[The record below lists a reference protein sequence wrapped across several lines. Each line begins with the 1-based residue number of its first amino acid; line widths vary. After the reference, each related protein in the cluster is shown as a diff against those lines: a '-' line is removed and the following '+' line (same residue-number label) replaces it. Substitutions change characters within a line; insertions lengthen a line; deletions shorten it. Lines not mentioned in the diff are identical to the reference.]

1 MFACYTQQGGRGR
14 ILPPPLF
21 LLLSTRK
28 TELVSASDDSAG
40 TAGGGKSFFV
50 GGFDALLAFCRRQAE
65 VSSDILEWKG
75 REGGSRAG
83 KNGGGG
89 NYTVGRTCIQLGYGK
104 RERREGTT
112 LSCLAAMHLP
122 PPPLQESSFLPK
134 KKPISPFKSRLPL
147 LSLHAISGHTALGTF
162 PPFSF

>member
-50 GGFDALLAFCRRQAE
+50 GGFDALLAFCRREAE

-75 REGGSRAG
+75 REAAEREKMGEGGI
-83 KNGGGG
+83 
-89 NYTVGRTCIQLGYGK
+89 T
-104 RERREGTT
+104 
-112 LSCLAAMHLP
+112 P
-122 PPPLQESSFLPK
+122 
-134 KKPISPFKSRLPL
+134 
-147 LSLHAISGHTALGTF
+147 SGEPAF
-162 PPFSF
+162 N